1 MTVSSDTIYARSIA
15 DGATDVFYF
24 TFKCFQTSDIVV
36 INAVSGSESV
46 WTEGAEYTVTLN
58 ADQEA
63 NPGGYITAASYPADE
78 SIVWIGSD
86 VDYTQDADLINA
98 GSFRAEVIEKQMD
111 RIQLQINQI
120 RAATARS
127 FKVPRSETDTDQTFA
142 VDAATRADK
151 YLGFDNNGDL
161 TVKSTVSIGAMS
173 PTSFMQTLIETISS
187 AADFRTAIA
196 ALSSAANQVLSA
208 NIAPSSITPTELAN
222 NSVSTS
228 KIIDGS
234 VTYLKLGNLS
244 VTTGKIYDNAVTLAK
259 LAGGTANK
267 YIGYNGSG
275 DPAELGAPV
284 TTESFVSTPQTL
296 PGGASVISIAH
307 GMTAVPKSL
316 RATLYC
322 STAEYNWAVGDEIDL
337 FGSHNH
343 TNLYSGVMLAA
354 NATHVFIKFPSIAN
368 TLSQCDRSSGAAAA
382 LTSASWKYK
391 IYAET

>member
-98 GSFRAEVIEKQMD
+98 GSFRAEVLEKQMD

-142 VDAATRADK
+142 VDAADRADK
-151 YLGFDNNGDL
+151 YLGFDNDGNL
-161 TVKSTVSIGAMS
+161 TVKSTVSIGALS

-208 NIAPSSITPTELAN
+208 NIAPSSITSTELADAA
-222 NSVSTS
+222 VSTA
-228 KIIDGS
+228 KITD
-234 VTYLKLGNLS
+234 LS
-244 VTTGKIYDNAVTLAK
+244 VTALKLASNSVGTAKIVDNAVTLAK

-275 DPAELGAPV
+275 DPAVLGAPV

-296 PGGASVISIAH
+296 PSFGAMIALAH
-307 GMTAVPKSL
+307 GLTSVPKSL

-322 STAEYNWAVGDEIDL
+322 ATADHNWAVGDEIDL
-337 FGSHNH
+337 FSASH
-343 TNLYSGVMLAA
+343 TGYAPATLAA
-354 NATHVFIKFPSIAN
+354 NATHIFFSLRYAYYLNHP
-368 TLSQCDRSSGAAAA
+368 DRSSGATVT